1 MTRSTF
7 LRALVTTSLA
17 AIVAIALLAQ
27 PAAATAPSTG
37 SGTFTFTSMT
47 PAAPPRTA
55 GPNTVITATA
65 TGILSGALAGTF
77 TEELRQVFH
86 ADGTSEFHGTVTC
99 TCTVGVMAGTIVIR
113 FEGSGIGGSAGSVEG
128 QFTVVSA
135 SGDLEGLHGQGTFA
149 QTSPAVAGTYEI
161 NMHRDPS

>member
-1 MTRSTF
+1 MSRSTF
-7 LRALVTTSLA
+7 LRPLATASLA

-27 PAAATAPSTG
+27 PAAATAPSTR
-37 SGTFTFTSMT
+37 SGTFAFTSMT
-47 PAAPPRTA
+47 GTGSRDA

-135 SGDLEGLHGQGTFA
+135 SGNLEGLHGQGTFA

>member
-1 MTRSTF
+1 MNRSTF
-7 LRALVTTSLA
+7 PRHLATASLA

-37 SGTFTFTSMT
+37 SGAFTFTSMT

-55 GPNTVITATA
+55 GPNTIITANA

-99 TCTVGVMAGTIVIR
+99 ACTVGGMTGTIVIR
-113 FEGSGIGGSAGSVEG
+113 FEGAGTGGSAGSVQG

-149 QTSPAVAGTYEI
+149 QTSPAVAGTYQI
-161 NMHRDPS
+161 NTHRDPL